1 MVKLHKLVVLTLLF
15 ALFTTS
21 LQGQNDIDPEED
33 TGSAY
38 TQGSQT
44 AHWSVYVP
52 IAIIV
57 GAAIWFGLS
66 DNNHETSSY
75 SDSQDA
81 LGSIDN
87 SKRHSDNRYYQSYRS
102 FPYSRSQGGFCH

>member
-1 MVKLHKLVVLTLLF
+1 MVKLHKFVILTLLF
-15 ALFTTS
+15 ALCTTS
-21 LQGQNDIDPEED
+21 LQGQNDFDPEAD

-57 GAAIWFGLS
+57 GAAIWFGVAQIIVTTLQVIAILRMLW
-66 DNNHETSSY
+66 E
-75 SDSQDA
+75 A
-81 LGSIDN
+81 
-87 SKRHSDNRYYQSYRS
+87 
-102 FPYSRSQGGFCH
+102 